1 MLFRSKEQVVEIYD
15 SEEWKK
21 AVDDFYSRVTLLK
34 QHKSVNENVNKLK
47 TVQNQ
52 LVTKDGFKQS
62 GYNLSAEY
70 NTAYDIKMPD
80 TIKVDTFYLSLL
92 AANVAQIAGVDYN
105 LAKGKALASLLTFL
119 GSNDLLQQQISL
131 DNLMML
137 NASLALVEQYK
148 DPSKYDF
155 NKLSKGVLNNL
166 LLVAAQINQEISMPE
181 DANDLRDFLNNNII
195 QLRNNV
201 WMANNRYSQAVTLLK

>member
-1 MLFRSKEQVVEIYD
+1 MIEASRGFGKGANLLIVSPSLRQLPIDITCIATDAEVPLIQSKEQVVEIYD

-34 QHKSVNENVNKLK
+34 QYKSVNENVNKLK
-47 TVQNQ
+47 TVPNQ
-52 LVTKDGFKQS
+52 SVTKDGFKQS

-105 LAKGKALASLLTFL
+105 LAKGKALASL
-119 GSNDLLQQQISL
+119 
-131 DNLMML
+131 
-137 NASLALVEQYK
+137 
-148 DPSKYDF
+148 
-155 NKLSKGVLNNL
+155 
-166 LLVAAQINQEISMPE
+166 
-181 DANDLRDFLNNNII
+181 
-195 QLRNNV
+195 
-201 WMANNRYSQAVTLLK
+201 